1 MKINKA
7 WYRDKLYA
15 CWLGKNIGGTLGAP
29 YEGTTKT
36 LDVKGYKTKPGEP
49 TPNDDLDLQLLWLYV
64 LECEGA
70 RNLNQNMLAEY
81 WIDWIPP
88 NWNEYGI
95 AKANLRVG
103 LLPPLSGEVENE
115 RWQTSNGAWIRSE
128 IWAAM
133 APFFSD
139 IAMKYAAMDAMV
151 DHGIGEGTYAEM
163 FTAALQSAAYYESK
177 IRKLLE
183 IALAKIPSDCRIA
196 KAVRLVIECYERG
209 EDYLEVREKLVQQSR
224 DIGMF
229 QAPANIGFVVIG
241 LLYGE
246 GDFKKSL
253 IYTVNCGDDTDC
265 TGATVG
271 ATLGIIGGTKII
283 PEDWREYVGDRIVM
297 VALNGQGTYHL
308 PQSCTEL
315 TDRIIA
321 VMPSLLK
328 ENDVS
333 VELVDED
340 TELDEGIFERY
351 NRKTAD
357 EIIDMGKYS
366 YEILNYAALTA
377 RVELL
382 DSPRIAPFEKRRVRI
397 ELKNRYNNAK
407 RLELTPYLPEGWKMT
422 LSQKSVMLPM
432 KVNQSKY
439 GDPCIVTLEVEAGE
453 HTESVNFAYLQL
465 SSELFVQPVMLPII
479 FVG

>member
-1 MKINKA
+1 MKINKE

-29 YEGTTKT
+29 YEGTTET
-36 LDVKGYKTKPGEP
+36 LDIKGYKTKPGEP
-49 TPNDDLDLQLLWLYV
+49 MPNDDLDLQLLWLYV

-70 RNLNQNMLAEY
+70 QNLNQNMLAEY

-95 AKANLRVG
+95 AKANLRDG
-103 LLPPLSGEVENE
+103 FLPPLSGEIENT

-133 APFFSD
+133 APFSSN

-151 DHGIGEGTYAEM
+151 DHGISEGTYAEM
-163 FTAALQSAAYYESK
+163 FTAALQSAAYYESD
-177 IRKLLE
+177 IRKLLD
-183 IALAKIPSDCRIA
+183 IALAKIPAESRIA
-196 KAVRLVIECYERG
+196 KAVRLVIECYEKG
-209 EDYLEVREKLVQQSR
+209 EDYLVVREKLVEQSK

-271 ATLGIIGGTKII
+271 ATLGIIGGTKAI
-283 PEDWREYVGDRIVM
+283 PDDWREYIGDRIVM

-315 TDRIIA
+315 TDRVIK

-328 ENDVS
+328 HNGIDLEFTDG
-333 VELVDED
+333 E
-340 TELDEGIFERY
+340 TEIDPKLFEES
-351 NRKTAD
+351 NNKTAD

-366 YEILNYAALTA
+366 YEILNYKTLWA
-377 RVELL
+377 RVEIF
-382 DSPRIAPFEKRRVRI
+382 DNPRIAPNEKRRV
-397 ELKNRYNNAK
+397 KVSFFNNFQNAK
-407 RLELTPYLPEGWKMT
+407 RLKLEMFLPDGWNAELSEKNIMLEMKLNQDKNHG
-422 LSQKSVMLPM
+422 SSVTIDI
-432 KVNQSKY
+432 Q
-439 GDPCIVTLEVEAGE
+439 AGE
-453 HTESVNFAYLQL
+453 NTRTVNYAYLQVTG
-465 SSELFVQPVMLPII
+465 EMFVQPVMIPII
-479 FVG
+479 LAG